1 MTPIARLMLPDLNTT
16 GKASVGLRLNFI
28 PKYSISSIKSS
39 SIIGII
45 TTDRCACGAK
55 VALMES
61 DTKSTPLPVQ
71 HKIFNV
77 RTYCVHDLFGSS

>member
-1 MTPIARLMLPDLNTT
+1 MTPIARVMLPDLNTT
-16 GKASVGLRLNFI
+16 GKSSVGLRLNLI

-45 TTDRCACGAK
+45 TTDCCDCGAK

-71 HKIFNV
+71 NKCIHI
-77 RTYCVHDLFGSS
+77 RM